1 MLLMLL
7 LQLTTTTMMMMMM
20 MMMMMGTLKTRDWKT
35 WDQMAGVEKTGLVNA
50 GPNFQSGKRMTTV
63 Y

>member
-1 MLLMLL
+1 MLLLMLL
-7 LQLTTTTMMMMMM
+7 LQLTTTTMM

>member
-1 MLLMLL
+1 MLLLMLL

-20 MMMMMGTLKTRDWKT
+20 MVTLKTRDWKP

>member
-1 MLLMLL
+1 MLLLMLL
-7 LQLTTTTMMMMMM
+7 LQLTTTTMMM

>member
-1 MLLMLL
+1 MLLLMLL
-7 LQLTTTTMMMMMM
+7 LQLTTTTTM